1 MKTVTFSQLRNNAKK
16 YFDDVE
22 KGETVEV
29 YRHGKPIA
37 ILSPA
42 QEKPRLER
50 WKTAKP
56 LYVQGVSLSH
66 VVLNERKKSRF

>member
-16 YFDDVE
+16 YFDEVE
-22 KGETVEV
+22 NGETVEI

-42 QEKPRLER
+42 QGKPSLER
-50 WKTAKP
+50 WKKAKP
-56 LYVQGVSLSH
+56 LYVQGLSLSH
-66 VVLNERKKSRF
+66 VVLNERKRNRY